1 MTEGIKVR
9 RSSRTPKPS
18 EKLRAALDTMRRSK
32 PKIIRR
38 RSAEW
43 NTTIHKK
50 RINLDQDVNTSLYQ
64 LCREWFHDNP
74 DLFCF
79 DHMEDEGESNDTTRS
94 PPLAQLSPSQS
105 NLSNRPPSP
114 QRDCQEVFLTTPTKT
129 SAEIPIST
137 ASEFAA
143 ALKNEKPID
152 ELFNEHSQRWLSI
165 RMKEPQKYETFLK
178 QLRSNLEPLF
188 VHLPTTSKSL
198 QSDDAE

>member
-1 MTEGIKVR
+1 
-9 RSSRTPKPS
+9 
-18 EKLRAALDTMRRSK
+18 
-32 PKIIRR
+32 
-38 RSAEW
+38 
-43 NTTIHKK
+43 
-50 RINLDQDVNTSLYQ
+50 VNTSLYQ

-79 DHMEDEGESNDTTRS
+79 DHVVFRTKQLFCFHTASSRVAYLLFSHSLFVLAGRFFQMEDEGESNDTTRS

-165 RMKEPQKYETFLK
+165 RMNSFQG
-178 QLRSNLEPLF
+178 
-188 VHLPTTSKSL
+188 TSKI
-198 QSDDAE
+198 